1 LAGTANGTIV
11 NDVNKIAGD
20 TNYCWAASASNIL
33 AFTGWDGGPTLSTG
47 QQIYNDMKLHW
58 SNLYGITA
66 QAAEWWFTG
75 DDGGYSS
82 PSASVTD
89 AMQNPGWTGFYSQAL
104 FSGASSGAY
113 NPTNSLSPIET
124 SLLGGYATTVRIRV
138 DNAAGQQVAAHYV
151 TAWGVDVAANFLWI
165 TDSDDGLSGLRQ
177 YTWNTGGFLS
187 GTYANWYITG
197 IWGLSNNTAGDDPT
211 PRPGDTV
218 VPEPATLVLVGSGL
232 VMAIARRRKK

>member
-1 LAGTANGTIV
+1 
-11 NDVNKIAGD
+11 
-20 TNYCWAASASNIL
+20 
-33 AFTGWDGGPTLSTG
+33 
-47 QQIYNDMKLHW
+47 
-58 SNLYGITA
+58 
-66 QAAEWWFTG
+66 
-75 DDGGYSS
+75 
-82 PSASVTD
+82 
-89 AMQNPGWTGFYSQAL
+89 
-104 FSGASSGAY
+104 
-113 NPTNSLSPIET
+113 
-124 SLLGGYATTVRIRV
+124 V